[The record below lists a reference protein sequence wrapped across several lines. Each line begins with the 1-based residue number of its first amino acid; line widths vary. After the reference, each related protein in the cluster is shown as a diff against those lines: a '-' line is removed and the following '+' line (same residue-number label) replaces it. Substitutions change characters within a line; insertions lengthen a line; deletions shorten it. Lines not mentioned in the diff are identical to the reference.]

1 MVLSCQPD
9 HIEEIPLFKR
19 AGVTAV
25 LLRNQRVGSGG
36 EGGSWLERDSDLS
49 GMLVN
54 WHLWSGKSVPFSN
67 APSRIER
74 TRRTSTEKRKK
85 MCNSSLTLRNQL
97 LYMSIEKYLLFLMPR
112 EMTNKRVV
120 YMLPESCSRQ
130 DRFRFS
136 ALYVDTA
143 LGLRQYQLR
152 DVFSEKV
159 VSNDKSPRSILTSA
173 LSPEKV
179 CFPSLPV
186 CDKALLSDPRK
197 SWLYTTCGCV
207 RKAMLC
213 TGRYTGSRPRGSLRP
228 TLSLHCPSVLGAPDI
243 QDIAQSGL
251 MTLEGSLTL
260 ELS

>member
-1 MVLSCQPD
+1 MVLSCQSD

-25 LLRNQRVGSGG
+25 SLRNQRASSGG
-36 EGGSWLERDSDLS
+36 EGPSWLERDSDLS

-54 WHLWSGKSVPFSN
+54 WHLWSSKSVPFPN
-67 APSRIER
+67 APSRTER

-85 MCNSSLTLRNQL
+85 MCNSSLTLRNEL
-97 LYMSIEKYLLFLMPR
+97 LYMSIEKYLLFLMSR

-152 DVFSEKV
+152 DAFSEKV
-159 VSNDKSPRSILTSA
+159 VSDDKSSRSVFTSA
-173 LSPEKV
+173 LSPERV

-186 CDKALLSDPRK
+186 PDKALHSDPRK
-197 SWLYTTCGCV
+197 SWL
-207 RKAMLC
+207 RKTAVC
-213 TGRYTGSRPRGSLRP
+213 TGRYVGTHPRGSLRP

>member
-25 LLRNQRVGSGG
+25 SLRNQRASSGG
-36 EGGSWLERDSDLS
+36 EGLSWLERDSDLS

-54 WHLWSGKSVPFSN
+54 WHLWSSKSVPFPN

-74 TRRTSTEKRKK
+74 TRRASTEKRKK
-85 MCNSSLTLRNQL
+85 MCNSSLTLRNEL
-97 LYMSIEKYLLFLMPR
+97 LYMSIEKYLLFLMSR
-112 EMTNKRVV
+112 EMTNKRVI

-152 DVFSEKV
+152 DAFSEKV
-159 VSNDKSPRSILTSA
+159 VSNDKGSRPVFTSA

-186 CDKALLSDPRK
+186 PEKALHSDSRK
-197 SWLYTTCGCV
+197 RLCKT
-207 RKAMLC
+207 MLC
-213 TGRYTGSRPRGSLRP
+213 TGRYVTSRPRRPLRP

>member
-25 LLRNQRVGSGG
+25 SLRNQRVSSGG
-36 EGGSWLERDSDLS
+36 EGPSWLERDSDLS
-49 GMLVN
+49 GMLVS
-54 WHLWSGKSVPFSN
+54 WHLWSIRSVPFPD
-67 APSRIER
+67 AQSRIEK

-85 MCNSSLTLRNQL
+85 MCNSSLTLRNKL

-112 EMTNKRVV
+112 EMTSKRLV
-120 YMLPESCSRQ
+120 YMLPKSCSRQ

-136 ALYVDTA
+136 ARYVDTA
-143 LGLRQYQLR
+143 LGLRQYQLQGTL
-152 DVFSEKV
+152 S
-159 VSNDKSPRSILTSA
+159 DKAVPCKTTFGKGKDFCPIPASA
-173 LSPEKV
+173 LSPERV

-186 CDKALLSDPRK
+186 AD
-197 SWLYTTCGCV
+197 
-207 RKAMLC
+207 KAMLYM
-213 TGRYTGSRPRGSLRP
+213 GRYAGTRPRGSLRP

>member
-9 HIEEIPLFKR
+9 HIEEIPLFQR

-25 LLRNQRVGSGG
+25 ELRNQRVSSGG
-36 EGGSWLERDSDLS
+36 EGPSWLERDSDLS
-49 GMLVN
+49 GMLVS
-54 WHLWSGKSVPFSN
+54 WHLWSSRSVPFPN
-67 APSRIER
+67 AQSRTDK

-85 MCNSSLTLRNQL
+85 TCNSSLTLRNQS

-112 EMTNKRVV
+112 EMTSKRLV
-120 YMLPESCSRQ
+120 YMLPFAEGNESCSRQ

-143 LGLRQYQLR
+143 LGLRQYQLQ
-152 DVFSEKV
+152 DTSSEKE
-159 VSNDKSPRSILTSA
+159 VSNAKDSRSTPDSA
-173 LSPEKV
+173 LLPEKV
-179 CFPSLPV
+179 CFPSLPAA
-186 CDKALLSDPRK
+186 D
-197 SWLYTTCGCV
+197 
-207 RKAMLC
+207 KAMLR
-213 TGRYTGSRPRGSLRP
+213 TSRYAGSRPRGSLRP

>member
-25 LLRNQRVGSGG
+25 SLRNQRISSGG
-36 EGGSWLERDSDLS
+36 EGVLWLERDLDLS
-49 GMLVN
+49 GMLVS
-54 WHLWSGKSVPFSN
+54 WHLWSSRGVPFSN
-67 APSRIER
+67 AQSRMEK

-85 MCNSSLTLRNQL
+85 MCNSLLTLRNQS

-112 EMTNKRVV
+112 EMTSKRLV
-120 YMLPESCSRQ
+120 YMLPKSCSRQ

-143 LGLRQYQLR
+143 LGLRQYQLQDTSSDR
-152 DVFSEKV
+152 G
-159 VSNDKSPRSILTSA
+159 VSDAKDSRPTLASA
-173 LSPEKV
+173 LSPERV

-186 CDKALLSDPRK
+186 DD
-197 SWLYTTCGCV
+197 
-207 RKAMLC
+207 KAMLC
-213 TGRYTGSRPRGSLRP
+213 TGLYAGSRPRGSLRP